1 MPKDTVVSFRLND
14 EQFGSLNEVLQKD
27 TPTGV
32 NSENQQARKIV
43 IDYLA
48 GRLKVQKRKTP
59 QAGHGTVPGLKVDAC
74 SHPWTDSA

>member
-48 GRLKVQKRKTP
+48 GR
-59 QAGHGTVPGLKVDAC
+59 
-74 SHPWTDSA
+74 

>member
-14 EQFGSLNEVLQKD
+14 EQFGSLNEVLEKD

-48 GRLKVQKRKTP
+48 GRLKYKNEKHRKQDMEQYP
-59 QAGHGTVPGLKVDAC
+59 DLK
-74 SHPWTDSA
+74 